1 MTPQKTIYKDHI
13 QEIDLVQE
21 YTDTQTNTNCID

>member
-21 YTDTQTNTNCID
+21 YRYTNKYKL